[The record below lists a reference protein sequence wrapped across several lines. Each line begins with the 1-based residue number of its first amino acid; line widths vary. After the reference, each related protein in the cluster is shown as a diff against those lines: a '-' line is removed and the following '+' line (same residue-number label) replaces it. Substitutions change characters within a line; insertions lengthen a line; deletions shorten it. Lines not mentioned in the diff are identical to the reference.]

1 MNMQTVLVVG
11 AGLSGATV
19 ARQLA
24 EQGYTVRVV
33 DQRDHIGGNCYDF
46 VNEQGIRVNQYG
58 AHLFHTSSERV
69 WAYVQRFSEWT
80 PWKHQVIADVQ
91 GIFVPVPVNQE
102 TVRRL
107 CDPTVTTEPLMKE
120 WLAKQ
125 TAPYVTT
132 PQNSEEVALSR
143 VGPLL
148 YRHLFQSYTVK
159 QWDKTPAE
167 LDPSV
172 LGRIPVRTD
181 NNPYYFSDPY
191 QALPTNGYTAFF
203 QALLDHPNIT
213 VQLNTPYTEDM
224 RATYDFLFYTGP
236 IDLYYRS
243 RNHPP
248 LEYRSIRFETE
259 HLPIDQYQE
268 NSVVNHP
275 TTSVPYTRIVE
286 YKHFLNQ
293 VAPGRTTIVKEYTT
307 ADGDPYYPVPTK
319 ANQERYRRYQE
330 WAKED
335 EAQGVYFVGRLAH
348 YKYYNMDAAIEA
360 ALNITDAFLTRAPT
374 ELVL

>member
-1 MNMQTVLVVG
+1 MIFSYSKIKKMTTVLVVG

-91 GIFVPVPVNQE
+91 GIIVPVPVNQE

-125 TAPYVTT
+125 TAPYSPYGAT

-143 VGPLL
+143 VGLTL
-148 YRHLFQSYTVK
+148 YRHLFQSYTMK
-159 QWDKTPAE
+159 QWAKYPSE

-172 LGRIPVRTD
+172 LERIPVRTD
-181 NNPYYFSDPY
+181 DNPYYFSDLY

-203 QALLDHPNIT
+203 EALLDHHGP
-213 VQLNTPYTEDM
+213 TE
-224 RATYDFLFYTGP
+224 YP
-236 IDLYYRS
+236 LYRG
-243 RNHPP
+243 H
-248 LEYRSIRFETE
+248 
-259 HLPIDQYQE
+259 
-268 NSVVNHP
+268 
-275 TTSVPYTRIVE
+275 
-286 YKHFLNQ
+286 
-293 VAPGRTTIVKEYTT
+293 
-307 ADGDPYYPVPTK
+307 
-319 ANQERYRRYQE
+319 
-330 WAKED
+330 
-335 EAQGVYFVGRLAH
+335 AQGGH
-348 YKYYNMDAAIEA
+348 IS
-360 ALNITDAFLTRAPT
+360 
-374 ELVL
+374 VLHGSD